1 VRDRHERDRRTVHLH
16 LSVRELFSPRRQLQ
30 GRKPGLAAARAVI
43 HGDRLLTGHVHI
55 RLSYHGGPWR
65 YHRVS
70 AGFWEKLQVY
80 LGKRTKTLDVVAE
93 LSPYPCGPGCTEGK
107 S

>member
-1 VRDRHERDRRTVHLH
+1 MN
-16 LSVRELFSPRRQLQ
+16 
-30 GRKPGLAAARAVI
+30 
-43 HGDRLLTGHVHI
+43 GHVHI
-55 RLSYHGGPWR
+55 RISYYGGPWR

-80 LGKRTKTLDVVAE
+80 LDRKKNILDTVAE

-107 S
+107 